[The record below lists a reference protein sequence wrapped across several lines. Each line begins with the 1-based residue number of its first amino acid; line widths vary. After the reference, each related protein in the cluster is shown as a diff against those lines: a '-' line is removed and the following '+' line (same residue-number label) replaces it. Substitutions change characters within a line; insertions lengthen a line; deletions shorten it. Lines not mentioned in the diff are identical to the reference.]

1 MLQDLLICM
10 EVRLYIGVHKCLVR
24 NGTVACG
31 TPTSKYQRTRLPTRL
46 YISIPS
52 RRDERCCERRG
63 RKPASGAASAGHVQG
78 GNGVSADVGQVER
91 CLSDRQTDRQTDTDR
106 HQHDG
111 RHGRHGSETVSTS
124 RRQHKPHPAPQLSPP
139 LSRPRPGTQLTAS
152 PEPASYR

>member
-91 CLSDRQTDRQTDTDR
+91 CLSDRQTDRQTLTDTNTTDVMDAMVPRPCPR
-106 HQHDG
+106 HVDNTNH
-111 RHGRHGSETVSTS
+111 T
-124 RRQHKPHPAPQLSPP
+124 LP
-139 LSRPRPGTQLTAS
+139 LSCPLHCHAPG
-152 PEPASYR
+152 PARS